1 MRNPSKY
8 LLAAAVVT
16 SILVAAPLAMGAG
29 EGRPMDGGARNPSSD
44 ASQNYTRETQIIANV
59 QTYGTR
65 QSNKSNAGGG
75 AIYGCRATVPST
87 NTCVRASNLS
97 NGQAFSFSTQGG
109 PTVGR
114 IESTNRAAAP
124 FTTNANGV
132 ATGLNADKVDGK
144 DAADLTTDAV
154 QAANLYAR
162 VGGAAGT
169 LGANR
174 GSNGAARDALGVY
187 RVSFPAVN
195 ITQCAYTASA
205 ASATPATATVEPVDE
220 HQVRVRTFAD
230 TSDPADGIPE
240 AADSDFHLT
249 VTC

>member
-144 DAADLTTDAV
+144 EAAEFAAATDVTALSASLL
-154 QAANLYAR
+154 AAQVAQD
-162 VGGAAGT
+162 GS
-169 LGANR
+169 LGANGR
-174 GSNGAARDALGVY
+174 GAVAS
-187 RVSFPAVN
+187 AVN
-195 ITQCAYTASA
+195 GNVYTVKFNRDVSKCSFTASPVGSPGPGA
-205 ASATPATATVEPVDE
+205 PGVAATPN
-220 HQVRVRTFAD
+220 
-230 TSDPADGIPE
+230 
-240 AADSDFHLT
+240 AADSVNVELTAPGSFHLQ
-249 VTC
+249 VIC